1 MANTVTIQITS
12 VNRSGPG
19 IAAAITQIQQLTVTV
34 HQAGR
39 ETDRTSDSLA
49 RLRSVVSTVATK
61 VIESARSVG
70 TMASALFA
78 GAKGAFLFG
87 KALGGA
93 LANLTPLIAFLPS
106 LAAGVGL
113 VITTLKLA
121 GPGLAKAFEPIT
133 RQFHDAKGE
142 TTALTKELQRVI
154 GIDVQPA
161 AMRFV
166 EKNMFNISE
175 AMKRIAY
182 QTNLI
187 IAGTLRWA
195 SSANGVAAIKTIVS
209 GTADVVTKLQPK
221 LILMAEAFGNLA
233 GRAGDPALKGLG
245 NLLGKI
251 VDKLTEWAN
260 GTSTEDIKKALSDL
274 SGYGGRIREIF
285 GVLRDVGRW
294 MGENQALVKAF
305 SDTVAASTI
314 AIGIATGNIP
324 AILAGTSV
332 LLVNHWKDIKDQLG
346 GFASDIA
353 EIFDGS
359 TMPTEIMDSLRA
371 IGEQIGPTVA
381 DAMERI
387 TNAVRNNKEELE
399 FLGRVLA
406 DYVIPILGYV
416 FLDTLVFVGKAIE
429 NCINVVGALT
439 AAFQYFS
446 EQTKTN
452 LINMA
457 LIVINQFDTIV
468 GAAAKA
474 FGWVPEIGPKLQQA
488 ANEVHAF
495 VEKVNNDLK
504 NIRDEDVY
512 IRTHFVGGQGMS
524 RGGEYRTGGI
534 IGGMSA
540 AMTGG
545 VRQGL
550 VEVGEEGRELVRLPT
565 GSSVFSKPTSTQ
577 LEAQASK
584 QSGGMTRTVVEFA
597 GDLDSGLAQWFMNAQ
612 RTGQVQIYQTAIA

>member
-1 MANTVTIQITS
+1 M
-12 VNRSGPG
+12 
-19 IAAAITQIQQLTVTV
+19 L
-34 HQAGR
+34 
-39 ETDRTSDSLA
+39 
-49 RLRSVVSTVATK
+49 
-61 VIESARSVG
+61 
-70 TMASALFA
+70 
-78 GAKGAFLFG
+78 
-87 KALGGA
+87 
-93 LANLTPLIAFLPS
+93 
-106 LAAGVGL
+106 
-113 VITTLKLA
+113 
-121 GPGLAKAFEPIT
+121 
-133 RQFHDAKGE
+133 
-142 TTALTKELQRVI
+142 
-154 GIDVQPA
+154 
-161 AMRFV
+161 
-166 EKNMFNISE
+166 
-175 AMKRIAY
+175 
-182 QTNLI
+182 
-187 IAGTLRWA
+187 
-195 SSANGVAAIKTIVS
+195 
-209 GTADVVTKLQPK
+209 
-221 LILMAEAFGNLA
+221 
-233 GRAGDPALKGLG
+233 
-245 NLLGKI
+245 
-251 VDKLTEWAN
+251 
-260 GTSTEDIKKALSDL
+260 
-274 SGYGGRIREIF
+274 
-285 GVLRDVGRW
+285 
-294 MGENQALVKAF
+294 
-305 SDTVAASTI
+305 
-314 AIGIATGNIP
+314 
-324 AILAGTSV
+324 
-332 LLVNHWKDIKDQLG
+332 
-346 GFASDIA
+346 
-353 EIFDGS
+353 
-359 TMPTEIMDSLRA
+359 
-371 IGEQIGPTVA
+371 
-381 DAMERI
+381 
-387 TNAVRNNKEELE
+387 
-399 FLGRVLA
+399 
-406 DYVIPILGYV
+406 
-416 FLDTLVFVGKAIE
+416 VGKAIE